1 MQQMKILSFFIMLS
15 ISGCSLL
22 GGDLLVNVK
31 GAIPVEE
38 SGEGRGNC
46 VLFAVNANNNERLG
60 VGEQIAPPD
69 FLSMIMIVVSGSKRP
84 YYFIA
89 ECQDGRTFRSGEFF
103 IGGPGRVN
111 FIDRPLDI
119 GMLTE
124 TTKADNNE

>member
-1 MQQMKILSFFIMLS
+1 MNILFFSFVMLS

-31 GAIPVEE
+31 GSIPIAGAEME
-38 SGEGRGNC
+38 RGDC
-46 VLFAVNANNNERLG
+46 ILFAVDAKNNEPWGRI
-60 VGEQIAPPD
+60 EQVVPPD
-69 FLSMIMIVVSGSKRP
+69 FFGMMMIVVSGSKRP

-124 TTKADNNE
+124 TVKN